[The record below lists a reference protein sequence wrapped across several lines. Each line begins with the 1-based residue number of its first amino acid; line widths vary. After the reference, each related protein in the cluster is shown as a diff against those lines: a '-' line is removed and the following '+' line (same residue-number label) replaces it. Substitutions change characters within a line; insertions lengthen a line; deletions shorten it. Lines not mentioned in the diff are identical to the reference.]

1 MLNSLEIIEIIKE
14 YLHDV
19 NGDLDSVRMFGL
31 NNRMMIR
38 YSAQKEILENLLD
51 YINFRIEQ
59 NENER
64 FVNHA
69 DPDEFKMF
77 KEDK

>member
-51 YINFRIEQ
+51 YIDFRIKQ

-64 FVNHA
+64 IVRHA
-69 DPDEFKMF
+69 IPD
-77 KEDK
+77 